1 MSRGLSPK
9 LPLTKDPVDGYEL
22 NKDYIDLVKQN
33 LKMLLLTAPG
43 ERVMYP
49 DFGVGLRN
57 FLFENNNQIVRS
69 NIDSKIRQQ
78 VKSYMPFVEVIKV
91 EFNSLFDKSGSS
103 DNGLNLDIRFRIVP
117 LNLFTSLE
125 IEVGTN

>member
-22 NKDYIDLVKQN
+22 NKDYIDLVRQN

-78 VKSYMPFVEVIKV
+78 VKAYMPFVEVIKV

>member
-9 LPLTKDPVDGYEL
+9 LPLQKDPADGYAL
-22 NKDYIDLVKQN
+22 NKEYVDLVRQN

-43 ERVMYP
+43 ERIMEP

-57 FLFENNNQIVRS
+57 YLFENSS
-69 NIDSKIRQQ
+69 NLTYSEIESKIRSQ
-78 VKSYMPFVEVIKV
+78 VKFYMPFVEVRSVK
-91 EFNSLFDKSGSS
+91 FNTFDTEKSSG
-103 DNGLNLDIRFRIVP
+103 NGLHLDMDFRIIP
-117 LNLFTSLE
+117 FDLFASLE